1 MSYAQSENEGKF
13 YKYLDFFNNYL
24 SHCMSSAALVTCW
37 KQKNEKQHWGEKFN
51 KYPLASSIHLITQF
65 IWWMLL
71 PRSSWPDF
79 LLTQLCRTAGISVA
93 REPVNS
99 ILYCHSLGHKV
110 QQAAGC
116 FNHLTACS
124 TYTRATAQ
132 ALCQPCQF
140 TPAGIR
146 IRRILALAVLTACIR
161 ASSTSL
167 MAFCLIGAM
176 RSSG

>member
-37 KQKNEKQHWGEKFN
+37 KQKNKKQHWGEKFN